1 MELFIIFIIF
11 IFLSIVSFYVV
22 VHIIKIWTGCNDKE
36 AVAKLQ
42 RFINGKPLYKFEDDI
57 GLQNDI
63 WDNVRKIIGEKRVQQ
78 LVNLNSTMITNP
90 LLFFGEEG
98 ALPFIAVSL
107 YYLDDNEK
115 KVLENI
121 ILNVIK
127 QYLLVYKYDI
137 SVLAVWKER
146 YDLNMPILQIRY
158 ARNGEEKRVLEIA
171 IRNQQQNITTSN
183 SFPKDDT
190 EDDDLDE

>member
-1 MELFIIFIIF
+1 MEFLFMILVFFI
-11 IFLSIVSFYVV
+11 LSIVVFYALI
-22 VHIIKIWTGCNDKE
+22 HIIKMWTGCNDKE

-42 RFINGKPLYKFEDDI
+42 RFITGKALYRFEEDF

-63 WDNVRKIIGEKRVQQ
+63 WDNVRKIIGEKRFQQ

-121 ILNVIK
+121 ILSRIIIVRK
-127 QYLLVYKYDI
+127 
-137 SVLAVWKER
+137 
-146 YDLNMPILQIRY
+146 P
-158 ARNGEEKRVLEIA
+158 
-171 IRNQQQNITTSN
+171 
-183 SFPKDDT
+183 F
-190 EDDDLDE
+190 

>member
-63 WDNVRKIIGEKRVQQ
+63 WDNVRKIIGEKRFQQ

-115 KVLENI
+115 KYWK
-121 ILNVIK
+121 IL
-127 QYLLVYKYDI
+127 
-137 SVLAVWKER
+137 
-146 YDLNMPILQIRY
+146 
-158 ARNGEEKRVLEIA
+158 
-171 IRNQQQNITTSN
+171 
-183 SFPKDDT
+183 F
-190 EDDDLDE
+190 